1 MQWAR
6 KQKGFT
12 IVELLIVIVVI
23 AILAAITI
31 VAYNGISE
39 RARMSSALSFA
50 SQMKHQGLADAGGYW
65 SFDECSGSTAKSDVS
80 TATDAPI
87 IGTVAWSSDTPTGKG
102 CSLQFNGSTRL
113 NPAVPLS
120 ATYYFKGAWVKT
132 TNCSGSNNIISRGDL
147 ATMSDAPFYFASC
160 VLKSGH
166 QGNYNYV
173 VSPNQLSVNKW
184 YYVAVEFDNGTMKLF
199 EDGKVVATATGV
211 PAPNNTPNTG
221 VGIGAHGGGN
231 YFNGLIDD
239 PIIIVR

>member
-1 MQWAR
+1 MKRAN
-6 KQKGFT
+6 QKGFT

-65 SFDECSGSTAKSDVS
+65 TFDDCSGSTAKSDVS
-80 TATDAPI
+80 SATDATI
-87 IGTVAWSSDTPTGKG
+87 VGTATWSTDTPTGKG

-132 TNCSGSNNIISRGDL
+132 TNCSGSNNIISRGD
-147 ATMSDAPFYFASC
+147 TTGSSDAPFYFASC
-160 VLKSGH
+160 VLKAGH
-166 QGNYNYV
+166 QGNYAYV
-173 VSPNQLSVNKW
+173 TSPNILSANKW
-184 YYVAVEFDNGTMKLF
+184 YYVAVEYDNGTMKLF
-199 EDGKVVATATGV
+199 EDGKVVSTTTGV
-211 PAPNNTPNTG
+211 PAPNNTPTPG
-221 VGIGAHGGGN
+221 VNIGSHAGGN
-231 YFNGLIDD
+231 FFNGLIDD
-239 PIIIVR
+239 PIIIIR